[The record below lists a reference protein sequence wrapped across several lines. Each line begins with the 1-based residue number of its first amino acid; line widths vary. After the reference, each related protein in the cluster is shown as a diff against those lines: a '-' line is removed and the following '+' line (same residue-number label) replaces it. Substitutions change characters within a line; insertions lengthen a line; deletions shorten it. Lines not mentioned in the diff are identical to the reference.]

1 MKFFDILK
9 SIYKKDIKK
18 VDFDPDFRLNVNLVK
33 YLAYDKGN
41 LKSLEKIAD
50 YIIYLEP
57 INFFYLLYF
66 NVRNKRAPFLKRV
79 VKQKEKKINKLEN
92 KIKDV
97 LGWSNR
103 EFNRNR
109 NLLEKIIDK
118 KYWNKE
124 LGLK

>member
-1 MKFFDILK
+1 
-9 SIYKKDIKK
+9 
-18 VDFDPDFRLNVNLVK
+18 
-33 YLAYDKGN
+33 
-41 LKSLEKIAD
+41 
-50 YIIYLEP
+50 
-57 INFFYLLYF
+57 
-66 NVRNKRAPFLKRV
+66 VRNKRAPFLKRV